1 MLHTLR
7 RLLVAII
14 TVLAPETELFH
25 VYQQAVDNPNH
36 PWHTLRDRVQTQEHA
51 QAETA
56 PQQIKSSNNQT
67 TTQNNQLKTH
77 TQ

>member
-25 VYQQAVDNPNH
+25 VYRQAADNPNH
-36 PWHTLRDRVQTQEHA
+36 PWRTLRDRVQTQEHA

-67 TTQNNQLKTH
+67 TAQDNRLETRTQ
-77 TQ
+77 